1 MQKQPPSNPEFI
13 QSWAPGD
20 PPERIMKLAG
30 YSTTQANSEIV
41 NEYYDELVHRAYQ
54 LEKALTEEEQNRAWD
69 AVRQRI
75 WRNRKNIT
83 ELRQSAWPTSFR
95 NGYPIDSRATSHKM
109 ESDVRDCI
117 LEMPIELQN
126 IAEGGLL
133 EGVKTKYLTLQLKIT
148 LRTFFRRKAT
158 VLRML
163 RIGLIEYSPGYRE

>member
-1 MQKQPPSNPEFI
+1 MQEQPPLNPEFI

-20 PPERIMKLAG
+20 PPELLMKLAG
-30 YSTTQANSEIV
+30 YSTTHANSEFVIDC
-41 NEYYDELVHRAYQ
+41 YDEFVRRAYI
-54 LEKALTEEEQNRAWD
+54 EGKDITTEEQNRAWNT
-69 AVRQRI
+69 VRKRL

-95 NGYPIDSRATSHKM
+95 NGYPIDSRATSHKT

-126 IAEGGLL
+126 IAEGSFL
-133 EGVKTKYLTLQLKIT
+133 EGVKTKDLTLQLNIP

-163 RIGLIEYSPGYRE
+163 RIGLVEYSPGYRE